1 MNMDVKT
8 VASDSRSFSYQEK
21 MTVKWHVP
29 DAAHVMSRKLSLF
42 LALALNHRHRPDANL
57 QAPPEG
63 YRGDRVS
70 PLEKKILFH
79 GVLV

>member
-1 MNMDVKT
+1 MNMNVKT

-21 MTVKWHVP
+21 MTVKWRVP
-29 DAAHVMSRKLSLF
+29 DAAHGMSRI
-42 LALALNHRHRPDANL
+42 LASAQNHRPDVNL

-70 PLEKKILFH
+70 PIVK
-79 GVLV
+79 